1 MRTTLIAFATLI
13 LLLPCS
19 CTPGKDYVATGHTYG
34 SASDSVFFSLE
45 RTPCFGK
52 CAAYTVTIDKFG
64 NARWIGRSNTDRP
77 GTWKAQVSTMTME
90 RLLSRANSIGFFD
103 MEDRYDG
110 QVTDLPSTII
120 RVNANGKDKKVVARY
135 KIPPAFKPFAAFA
148 DSLLMPLAWTQVAA
162 DQ

>member
-13 LLLPCS
+13 LLLSGS
-19 CTPGKDYVATGHTYG
+19 CTSGKDFVASGHTYG

-90 RLLSRANSIGFFD
+90 RLLSRANTIGFFD

-120 RVNANGKDKKVVARY
+120 RVNANGRDKKVVARY

>member
-13 LLLPCS
+13 LLLLDS
-19 CTPGKDYVATGHTYG
+19 CKFDEHFARSGQVYG
-34 SASDSVFFSLE
+34 SASDSLFFSLE

-64 NARWIGRSNTDRP
+64 NARWVGRSNTDRP
-77 GTWKAQVSTMTME
+77 GNWRAQVSFVTME
-90 RLLSRANSIGFFD
+90 RLLSRANDIGFFD

-120 RVNANGKDKKVVARY
+120 RVNANGKDKKVVPRY
-135 KIPPAFKPFAAFA
+135 KMPPAFKPFAAFA